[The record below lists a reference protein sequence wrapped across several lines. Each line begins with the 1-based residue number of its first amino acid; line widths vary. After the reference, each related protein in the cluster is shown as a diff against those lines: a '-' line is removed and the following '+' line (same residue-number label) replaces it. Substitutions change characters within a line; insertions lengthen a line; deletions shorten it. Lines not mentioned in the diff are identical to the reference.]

1 MPQRLTSRRVPA
13 VRRLLLAVL
22 LAFACS
28 NSARP
33 SYGQTGTQAAFDLD
47 ANTSQEGM
55 FFEQPWPSD
64 LRLTANG
71 RPDLTAFP
79 NRRGLPIIEKFR
91 AMAMDRPGFP
101 VVPVAYFR
109 FSAPLAPIN
118 DFALTDQVLLI
129 DLQTGARVPV
139 VIATPPHDEYVPL
152 NVLAAAP
159 RPGFVLAPGHVY
171 AFVVLRT
178 LNDAAGAPLGVP
190 AAIDQLRAGVVP
202 EGAQGAAART
212 LFAPLWP
219 WVAGLPVAAATCF
232 STGDVVAETFKL
244 SEAIKARF
252 SLSIDGLAISDR
264 SNDRACVLSG
274 RITYPQFQQ
283 GTPPFDTLGLFD
295 PSMQKER
302 DETAPIVLTVP
313 KSKMP
318 ARGYPL
324 AIYFHGSGGASTDVI
339 DYGPTLVAGGKPT
352 PGQGPGWVLAGHG
365 IAAAASALPVNPE
378 RLPGAVETA
387 YLNFANLPAMRDT
400 FRQGIIE
407 QRLFLEALKSLQFT
421 HCDGTKAFFDPDAL
435 VAQGQSMGGMYTN
448 LVSAVEP
455 RVRAA
460 VPTGAG
466 GFWTYFILVT
476 HLHDGLPPLVA
487 LLLETGQP
495 LSFLHPALQLVEMAW
510 EPADPFVS
518 MPRLARRPLP
528 GHPVRPI
535 YEPVGMNDQYF
546 PTVLYDAVSLS
557 YGHNEAGSVVWP
569 AMQDALAL
577 AHLDGLVPYPVQQNR
592 KSETGAAYTGVVVQY
607 QGDGIEDPHA
617 IYRQLGAV
625 KHQYGCFLESF
636 LATGTATVFAPNAE
650 AAPCAP

>member
-1 MPQRLTSRRVPA
+1 MPPRARFCRVPP
-13 VRRLLLAVL
+13 VRRLLPLL
-22 LAFACS
+22 LALACS
-28 NSARP
+28 RSARP
-33 SYGQTGTQAAFDLD
+33 SYGQPGTAAAFDLD
-47 ANTSQEGM
+47 ANTSQAGQ

-64 LRLTANG
+64 LRLTASG
-71 RPDLTAFP
+71 SPDLTAFP
-79 NRRGLPIIEKFR
+79 NRRSLPLIDQFR

-109 FSAPLAPIN
+109 FSAPLASI
-118 DFALTDQVLLI
+118 DGFALTDQVLLI

-139 VIATPPHDEYVPL
+139 VISTPAHDEYLPL

-159 RPGFVLAPGHVY
+159 RPGFVLTPGRAY

-178 LNDAAGAPLGVP
+178 LKDASGALLGVP

-202 EGAQGAAART
+202 EGAQGATAQA

-219 WVAGLPVAAATCF
+219 LVAGLPVAAATCF
-232 STGDVVAETFKL
+232 STGDVVAQTFAL
-244 SEAIKARF
+244 TEAIKARF
-252 SLSIDGLAISDR
+252 SITIDGLSITDR
-264 SNDRACVLSG
+264 TNDRACVLSG
-274 RITYPQFQQ
+274 HVTYPQFQR
-283 GTPPFDTLGLFD
+283 GTPPFDTGGLFD
-295 PSMQKER
+295 PAMQKQR

-313 KSKMP
+313 KTPMP
-318 ARGYPL
+318 PAGYPL
-324 AIYFHGSGGASTDVI
+324 AIYFHGSGGVSADVI
-339 DYGPTLVAGGKPT
+339 DKGPTLALGGNPQ
-352 PGQGPGWVLAGHG
+352 PGRGPGWVLAGHG

-378 RLPGAVETA
+378 RLPGAGETA

-407 QRLFLEALKSLQFT
+407 QRLFIEALKSVSFT
-421 HCDGTKAFFDPDAL
+421 NCDGNPAHFDPAEL

-460 VPTGAG
+460 IPTGAG

-476 HLHDGLPPLVA
+476 HLHDGLPTLVA
-487 LLLETGQP
+487 LLLDSGQP
-495 LSFLHPALQLVEMAW
+495 LTFMHPALQLIEAAW

-535 YEPVGMNDQYF
+535 YEPVGLNDQYF
-546 PTVLYDAVSLS
+546 PTVLYDAVALS
-557 YGHNEAGSVVWP
+557 YGHNQAGNVIWP
-569 AMQDALAL
+569 QMQDALAL
-577 AHLDGLVPYPVQQNR
+577 SHLDGLLQYPVRQNR
-592 KSETGAAYTGVVVQY
+592 VSDTGAAYTGVVVQY

-617 IYRQLGAV
+617 IYRQLDAV

-636 LATGTATVFAPNAE
+636 LKTGVATLVPPGAE
-650 AAPCAP
+650 AASCAP